1 MKQITFFSIFLVS
14 IAFNIYAEESTELK
28 GKIIGTEKCVDYDN
42 NFIETTTK
50 NTAANLFDNDFKTI
64 FATYQRS
71 GGWAGLDLGEKHV
84 ITSVAYCP
92 REDQEHRLLLGV
104 FEGSND
110 SGFVDA
116 VPLLLITK
124 SAPSNKM
131 TEIAIDCSWGFR
143 YVRYVGPND
152 FRCNI
157 AELKFYGY
165 KSDGDSA
172 KLPAITNLPTVV
184 IHTVDAVDITEKEK
198 YLKGIVSVIS
208 ENGTKIYTDSLE
220 IRGRGNASWNFVKKP
235 YRMKLYNKASLLG
248 LPAKER
254 NWTLINNYGDKTLM
268 RNLLAFD
275 LSRKFELKYTP
286 AGTPVNVFL
295 NGEFKGCYQLC
306 DHMEVKSGRIE
317 VDDMKPGDIQLPELS
332 GGYLVEIDAYAY
344 SEISWFESA
353 KKKTPVTIKYPA
365 DDEIVKAQYDY
376 IKGHF
381 NKLETAVH
389 SNNFTDPQNGYRKY
403 LDTESF
409 IRHFLVGEISGNTDT
424 YWSTYMYKKQD
435 DDVFYTG
442 PVWDFDIA
450 FDNDNRTYPI
460 DNLRDWI
467 FRTKGSYAAGMK
479 DFTVRLLSDPSFSN
493 EMKSIYA
500 LYRNSGVISVDTLL
514 KVVDDYAS
522 ILDESQKL
530 NFMRWDIMDRYVH
543 MNPKIHGSYEAEV
556 QNVKTFLTKR
566 IKKVDAF
573 LGYVPTSNEPAI
585 ESPINIWSSGNS
597 ICVNGLQGNP
607 TIYIYDQMGRI
618 IFAGT
623 AQNSFEK
630 PFKKG
635 FYIVKVIDN
644 CGVTKVSKVALNK

>member
-1 MKQITFFSIFLVS
+1 MRRITIFSVLLLCVVLCVS
-14 IAFNIYAEESTELK
+14 AEESVELT
-28 GKIIGTEKCVDYDN
+28 GEIIGTKECVEYI
-42 NFIETTTK
+42 NFTKTETI
-50 NTAANLFDNDFKTI
+50 NTAANLFDNDYKTF

-92 REDQEHRLLLGV
+92 REDQENRLLLGV

-110 SGFVDA
+110 SSFVDA
-116 VPLLLITK
+116 VPLLLITE
-124 SAPSNKM
+124 SAPFNKM
-131 TEIAIDCSWGFR
+131 TEVAIDCSWGFR

-152 FRCNI
+152 LRCNI

-165 KSDGDSA
+165 KSDGDST
-172 KLPAITNLPTVV
+172 KLPAITNIPTVT
-184 IHTVDAVDITEKEK
+184 IHTVGAEDIIEKEK
-198 YLKGIVSVIS
+198 YLKGIVSIIS
-208 ENGTKIYTDSLE
+208 EDGTEIYTDSLE
-220 IRGRGNASWNFVKKP
+220 IRGRGNASWGFEKKP

-248 LPAKER
+248 LPATEK

-268 RNLLAFD
+268 RNFLAFD
-275 LSRKFELKYTP
+275 LSRRFELAYTP

-306 DHMEVKSGRIE
+306 DHMEVKKKRIE
-317 VDDMKPGDIQLPELS
+317 VDEMTPDDVQLPELS
-332 GGYLVEIDAYAY
+332 GGYLIEIDAYAY
-344 SEISWFESA
+344 SEVSWFTSA
-353 KKKTPVTIKYPA
+353 MRRTPVTIKYPA

-381 NKLETAVH
+381 NKLEAAVH
-389 SNNFTDPQNGYRKY
+389 SPDFADPKKGYRQY
-403 LDTESF
+403 LDTKSF

-424 YWSTYMYKKQD
+424 YWSTYMYKKLD

-467 FRTKGSYAAGMK
+467 FNTKGSYAEGMR
-479 DFTVRLLSDPSFSN
+479 DFTARLLSDPSFLS
-493 EMKSIYA
+493 EVKSIYA
-500 LYRNSGVISVDTLL
+500 SYRNSGVISVDSLL

-522 ILDESQKL
+522 ILDQSQKL
-530 NFMRWDIMDRYVH
+530 NFMRWNIMNRNVH

-573 LGYVPTSNEPAI
+573 LDYIPTSNESPN
-585 ESPINIWSSGNS
+585 ESPINIWSSGNN
-597 ICVNGLQGNP
+597 ICVNGLQGNS
-607 TIYIYDQMGRI
+607 TIHIYDQIGKI
-618 IFAGT
+618 IFAGNV
-623 AQNSFEK
+623 QNSFEK

-635 FYIVKVIDN
+635 FYIVKVNDHSGI
-644 CGVTKVSKVALNK
+644 TKVSKVALTE